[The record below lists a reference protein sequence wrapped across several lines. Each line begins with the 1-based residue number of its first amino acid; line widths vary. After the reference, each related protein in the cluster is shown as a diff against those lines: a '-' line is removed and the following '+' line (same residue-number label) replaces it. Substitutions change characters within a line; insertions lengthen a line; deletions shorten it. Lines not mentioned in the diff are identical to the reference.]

1 MYITL
6 LQQSW
11 INTLRFSHFALLD
24 LLSLIFPSWKTCAVK
39 VFFVGGMVV
48 GKWVWGQKQYHV
60 NDGIVVS
67 VNAVSV
73 SVYMHISFT
82 MHSEAYIFIHRQQ
95 KKLTWI
101 YLSYFPIWIYTFL
114 AFALSIPL
122 FLSLFLVTFSSNLFF
137 RASAFLI
144 HIYHFLSKTL

>member
-39 VFFVGGMVV
+39 VFFCRWHGGREI
-48 GKWVWGQKQYHV
+48 WGQKQYHV

-122 FLSLFLVTFSSNLFF
+122 FLSLFWLLFL
-137 RASAFLI
+137 LI
-144 HIYHFLSKTL
+144 YFFALRLS